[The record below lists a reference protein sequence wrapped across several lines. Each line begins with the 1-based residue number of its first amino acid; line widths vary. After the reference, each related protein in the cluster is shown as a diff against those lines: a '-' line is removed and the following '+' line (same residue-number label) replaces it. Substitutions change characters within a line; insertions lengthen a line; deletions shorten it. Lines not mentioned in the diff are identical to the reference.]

1 MSAARKRMLPKRAT
15 SANNTNLRFPD
26 SPEGVALALAYL
38 IDQDAPASD
47 LIGLYRKCLAVV
59 SGAEHSYGGAD
70 SLDRVLH

>member
-1 MSAARKRMLPKRAT
+1 MSAVRKRVPKRPM

-38 IDQDAPASD
+38 IDQSEPAPN
-47 LIGLYRKCLAVV
+47 LIALYRKCLAVV
-59 SGAEHSYGGAD
+59 SGAEDSYGGVD